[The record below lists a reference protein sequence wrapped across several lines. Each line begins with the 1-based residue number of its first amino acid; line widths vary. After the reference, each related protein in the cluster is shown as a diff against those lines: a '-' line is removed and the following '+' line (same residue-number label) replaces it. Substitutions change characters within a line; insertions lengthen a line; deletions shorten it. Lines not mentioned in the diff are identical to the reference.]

1 MKSGKIF
8 VSLLVISFFLIS
20 VNSFAQNK
28 NQVADDMATKL
39 QQKVLL
45 SKDQT
50 DKVKD
55 ILINYLQNYTQA
67 SLESAQKTLESILDK
82 RQKAKYDIVK
92 SDWWNSVQKEV
103 SKIQ

>member
-1 MKSGKIF
+1 MKFSKIF
-8 VSLLVISFFLIS
+8 VSFLMISFFLIS
-20 VNSFAQNK
+20 LNSFAQNK

-55 ILINYLQNYTQA
+55 ILINYLQNYNQA
-67 SLESAQKTLESILDK
+67 SLISAQKTLESILDK
-82 RQKAKYDIVK
+82 RQKAKYDIIK
-92 SDWWNSVQKEV
+92 GDWWNSVQKEV

>member
-8 VSLLVISFFLIS
+8 VSFLVISFFLIS
-20 VNSFAQNK
+20 LNSFAQNK